1 MTRLWLVR
9 HGPTHAKAMVG
20 WTDLPADLTDTAQIA
35 RLDSHLPQNAVLQSS
50 DLIRASA
57 TADAVASGR
66 TRLPHNPALREI
78 HFGAWEM
85 RTFAEIDAESP
96 DQIRAFWETPGQVR
110 APDGESWDDLRARI
124 GAAMTALTTAHSG
137 DIIVVAHF
145 GAILAA
151 VQHATGMSTANALSH
166 KIDNL
171 SVTRLDLGPKGWTLH
186 QINHLP

>member
-9 HGPTHAKAMVG
+9 HGPTHAKSMVG
-20 WTDLPADLTDTAQIA
+20 WTDLPADLSDTAQIA
-35 RLDSHLPQNAVLQSS
+35 RLHAHLPAGAVLQSS

-57 TADAVASGR
+57 TADAIAHGR
-66 TRLPHNPALREI
+66 TRLPHNPALREL

-96 DQIRAFWETPGQVR
+96 DHIRAFWETPGPVC
-110 APDGESWDDLRARI
+110 APAGESWDDLRARI
-124 GAAMTALTTAHSG
+124 GGAISALTAAHQG
-137 DIIVVAHF
+137 DIVVVAHF

-151 VQHATGMSTANALSH
+151 VQHVTGMTTAVALSH

-171 SVTRLDLGPKGWTLH
+171 SVTRLDRGPQGWALQ